1 MSVSNPLTF
10 PKSASSYSVRI
21 RWFVENCC
29 EIRLS
34 NGKTIV
40 IDTCLPEPGKKW
52 IRWVLA
58 AAIPWTIWKP
68 VTTS

>member
-40 IDTCLPEPGKKW
+40 IEGVFQEDSLFGIK
-52 IRWVLA
+52 RGVLTKA
-58 AAIPWTIWKP
+58 SLLK
-68 VTTS
+68 SK